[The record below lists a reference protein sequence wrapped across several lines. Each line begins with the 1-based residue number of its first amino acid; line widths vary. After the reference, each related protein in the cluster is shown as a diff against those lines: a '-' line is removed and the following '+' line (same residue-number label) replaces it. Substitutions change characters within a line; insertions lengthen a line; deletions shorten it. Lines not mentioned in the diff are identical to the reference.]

1 MEGNSINMAPGK
13 QAPPISRLNKA
24 RNTAAYQLTRPAVW
38 LLART
43 SVTPNAITWFGFALF
58 VIAATLVVTENLL
71 AAGLMVLFAGLFDML
86 DGALAR
92 RTNRVTRFGAI
103 LDSTLDRATEALL
116 LLGIL
121 ILFAREQS
129 MMGMVLTGIALPS
142 SLMVSYIRA
151 RAEAAGLECKVGL
164 GTRGERVIILALGL
178 LLNQVNYALITALG
192 IITLLSLFTIV
203 QRMIF
208 VWQQTKN
215 D

>member
-129 MMGMVLTGIALPS
+129 MMGMVLTGIALPG

-164 GTRGERVIILALGL
+164 GTRGERIIILALGL
-178 LLNQVNYALITALG
+178 LLNRVNYALITALG

>member
-38 LLART
+38 LLVRT
-43 SVTPNAITWFGFALF
+43 PVTPNAITWFGFALF

-129 MMGMVLTGIALPS
+129 MVGMVLTGIALPG

-178 LLNQVNYALITALG
+178 LLNRVNYALIAALG
-192 IITLLSLFTIV
+192 IITLLSLFTIG

>member
-1 MEGNSINMAPGK
+1 MESNSINIAPGK

-38 LLART
+38 LLAKT
-43 SVTPNAITWFGFALF
+43 PVTPNAITWVGFALF
-58 VIAATLVVTENLL
+58 VIAAALVVTENLL

-129 MMGMVLTGIALPS
+129 MVGMVLTGIALPG

-178 LLNQVNYALITALG
+178 LLNRVNYALITALG
-192 IITLLSLFTIV
+192 IIALLSLFTIG

>member
-1 MEGNSINMAPGK
+1 MESNLINIAPGK
-13 QAPPISRLNKA
+13 QSPPISRLNKA

-58 VIAATLVVTENLL
+58 AIAATLVVTENLL

-103 LDSTLDRATEALL
+103 LDSTLDRITEALL

-129 MMGMVLTGIALPS
+129 MVGMVLTGIALPS

-178 LLNQVNYALITALG
+178 LLNRVNYALITALG
-192 IITLLSLFTIV
+192 IITLLSLFTIG

>member
-1 MEGNSINMAPGK
+1 
-13 QAPPISRLNKA
+13 
-24 RNTAAYQLTRPAVW
+24 
-38 LLART
+38 
-43 SVTPNAITWFGFALF
+43 
-58 VIAATLVVTENLL
+58 
-71 AAGLMVLFAGLFDML
+71 MVLFAGLFDML

-129 MMGMVLTGIALPS
+129 MVGMVLAGIALPG
-142 SLMVSYIRA
+142 SLLVSYIRA

-178 LLNQVNYALITALG
+178 LLNRVNYALITALG
-192 IITLLSLFTIV
+192 IIALLSLFTIG

>member
-1 MEGNSINMAPGK
+1 MESNSINIAPGK
-13 QAPPISRLNKA
+13 QSPPISRLNKA
-24 RNTAAYQLTRPAVW
+24 RNMAAYQLTRPAVW
-38 LLART
+38 LLAKT

-58 VIAATLVVTENLL
+58 TVAAALVVTGNLL
-71 AAGLMVLFAGLFDML
+71 AAGLMVLFAGLFDIL

-103 LDSTLDRATEALL
+103 LDSTLDRITEALL

-129 MMGMVLTGIALPS
+129 MVGMVLTGIALPG

-178 LLNQVNYALITALG
+178 LLNRVNYALITALG
-192 IITLLSLFTIV
+192 IITLLSLFTII
-203 QRMIF
+203 QRMIY

>member
-1 MEGNSINMAPGK
+1 MESNSINMAPEK
-13 QAPPISRLNKA
+13 QSPSISRLNKA
-24 RNTAAYQLTRPAVW
+24 RNAAAYQLTRPGVW

-43 SVTPNAITWFGFALF
+43 PVTPNAISWFGFALF
-58 VIAATLVVTENLL
+58 AVAAALVVTGNLL
-71 AAGLMVLFAGLFDML
+71 AAGLMVLFAGLFDIL

-103 LDSTLDRATEALL
+103 LDSTLDRITEGML

-129 MMGMVLTGIALPS
+129 MIGIVLAGIALPS
-142 SLMVSYIRA
+142 SLTVSYIRA
-151 RAEAAGLECKVGL
+151 RAEAAGLKCKVGL

-178 LLNQVNYALITALG
+178 LLNQVNYALIAALG
-192 IITLLSLFTIV
+192 IITLLSLFTIG

>member
-103 LDSTLDRATEALL
+103 LDSTLDRITEALL

-129 MMGMVLTGIALPS
+129 MVGMVLTGIALPG

-164 GTRGERVIILALGL
+164 GTRGERIIILALGL
-178 LLNQVNYALITALG
+178 LLNRVNYALITALG

>member
-58 VIAATLVVTENLL
+58 VIAAALVVTENLL

-129 MMGMVLTGIALPS
+129 MMGMVLAGIALPG

-178 LLNQVNYALITALG
+178 LLNRVNYALITALG